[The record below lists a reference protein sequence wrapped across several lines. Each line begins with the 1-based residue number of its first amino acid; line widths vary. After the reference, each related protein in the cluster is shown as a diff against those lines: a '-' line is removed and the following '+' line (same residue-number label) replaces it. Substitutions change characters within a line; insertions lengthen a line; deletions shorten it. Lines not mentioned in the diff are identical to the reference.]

1 MTKKRALSQRE
12 ISRMISENIGMDV
25 LDVEDVLNEL
35 GKIACTAL
43 SEQTGVVL
51 SGLGA
56 ISPNTSPGNTRLR
69 RAGSFRFKPA
79 RELRLALK
87 TSSNDH
93 EINDPTGASK

>member
-1 MTKKRALSQRE
+1 
-12 ISRMISENIGMDV
+12 MISENIGMDV

-43 SEQTGVVL
+43 SEKTGVVL
-51 SGLGA
+51 SGVGTIA
-56 ISPNTSPGNTRLR
+56 PNTSTATTSHR

-79 RELRLALK
+79 RELRLALNK
-87 TSSNDH
+87 SSNDH

>member
-1 MTKKRALSQRE
+1 MIRKRALSQRE

-43 SEQTGVVL
+43 SEKTAVVL
-51 SGLGA
+51 SGVGTIA
-56 ISPNTSPGNTRLR
+56 PNTSPGTTRHR
-69 RAGSFRFKPA
+69 RAGSFRFKPS

-93 EINDPTGASK
+93 EINDPTGA